1 MYTLAK
7 SATAC
12 PQKGQGTP
20 PATALST
27 LSAAVSPP
35 PLLLEAEDEEKGAA
49 AASDEGGRRLRPR

>member
-27 LSAAVSPP
+27 LSAAVS
-35 PLLLEAEDEEKGAA
+35 LLGSEEASG
-49 AASDEGGRRLRPR
+49 EGRGRR